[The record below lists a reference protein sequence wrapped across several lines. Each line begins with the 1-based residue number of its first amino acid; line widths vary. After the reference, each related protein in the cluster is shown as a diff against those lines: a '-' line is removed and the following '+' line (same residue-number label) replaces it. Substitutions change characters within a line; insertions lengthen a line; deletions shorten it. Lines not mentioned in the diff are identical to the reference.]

1 MTIIVYNFFQ
11 KPLHFSVFLVI
22 MNLAN
27 EGFNMTRKKHTK
39 KKISPEHLAKL
50 QAGRKAAQTHKKR
63 VASAADL
70 EARALRRGKY
80 KRS

>member
-1 MTIIVYNFFQ
+1 
-11 KPLHFSVFLVI
+11 
-22 MNLAN
+22 
-27 EGFNMTRKKHTK
+27 MTRKKHTK

-70 EARALRRGKY
+70 EARASSVVNLLTSRDFLTLILPFKNVRTCFRTFLFY
-80 KRS
+80 VE